1 MTAATI
7 SDPAGEAGRDEVT
20 LWLQD
25 MLAGLGGLAYDTDP
39 VDDAARIDRI
49 AVAEQIKAALDA
61 VQANEIVA
69 FAKSQ
74 VAEQQR
80 LDVDPRKVGRDIADQ
95 IGLACKVSPTEGSR
109 RLHVARD
116 LVLDMPTTFGLLA
129 GGEISGW
136 TARLVTGEL
145 SHLDPPT
152 RRQVD
157 TRLGRARL
165 EEKSPKAA
173 AAAAQRLAYAAD
185 PHGAADRARKARND
199 RRVTLRPA
207 PDTMSILSGLLPVE
221 QGGLS
226 RRPAGRSHPVQGDRG

>member
-1 MTAATI
+1 MTATTI
-7 SDPAGEAGRDEVT
+7 PDPAGQAGRDEVT
-20 LWLQD
+20 LWLQE
-25 MLAGLGGLAYDTDP
+25 MLGCLGGLAFDTDP
-39 VDDAARIDRI
+39 TEDATWIDRI
-49 AVAEQIKAALDA
+49 AVAEKIKAAAEA
-61 VQANEIVA
+61 VQATEIVA

-80 LDVDPRKVGRDIADQ
+80 LDVDPRKVGRDIGDQ

-129 GGEISGW
+129 TGEISGW

-173 AAAAQRLAYAAD
+173 AAQARRFAYAAD
-185 PHGAADRARKARND
+185 PHGAADRCRKARND
-199 RRVTLRPA
+199 RRSHSA
-207 PDTMSILSGLLPVE
+207 
-221 QGGLS
+221 
-226 RRPAGRSHPVQGDRG
+226 RRRTR